1 MVLSNNMDQYLT
13 GRSVEDTFYRKF
25 LSTNSAAEDLDFVL
39 FSVGGFDYMV
49 SHFLDSSERA
59 GYGLIP
65 TNKILK
71 TDKGDRLVIG
81 LIEGDDVI
89 CMDIPSGT
97 ISLWMIQ
104 SGNGE
109 SLKVADSFE
118 EFLAKCC

>member
-1 MVLSNNMDQYLT
+1 MLPNDIDQYLVAR
-13 GRSVEDTFYRKF
+13 GVKDNSYQSF
-25 LSTNSAAEDLDFVL
+25 LFSNSTVNHAFKLCSTNGL
-39 FSVGGFDYMV
+39 DYMV
-49 SHFLDSSERA
+49 SHFLDSSEQV

-65 TNKILK
+65 TNEVLK
-71 TDKGDRLVIG
+71 TDGGNFLAIG

-89 CMDIPSGT
+89 CMDIPSGA

>member
-1 MVLSNNMDQYLT
+1 MLSNNIDKYLRER
-13 GRSVEDTFYRKF
+13 GVEDNCYRRF
-25 LSTNSAAEDLDFVL
+25 LSNNSCAAGHDFVL
-39 FSVGGFDYMV
+39 CSVDGFDYIV
-49 SHFLDSSERA
+49 SHFLDSSEQL

-65 TNKILK
+65 TNEILK

-89 CMDIPSGT
+89 CMDIPSGV